1 MPLALALPGLGLAD
15 TAYADGATLKVRDKV
30 PDPENVF
37 FDVTFPGKPRI
48 RLAGHF
54 WYNADTAQAGT
65 RCPAIVEFNPYRRRD
80 GTMIGDAK
88 MYPWFAYNDYLC
100 FRIDLPGS
108 GDSEGVLTDEYSEE
122 ELLACVQVINQV
134 AAHPSC
140 DGNVGMMGKSWS
152 ALNALMMAARKDR
165 PPALKAVI
173 VCDGSDD
180 RYNDDVHYM
189 GGAMMFDNYSWPSS
203 MWGWIAQP
211 PDPAVVG
218 DAWRAMWKARIEGA
232 DFWFKQWA
240 SHQARGAYW
249 TATAVRDHYGDVGVP
264 VFIMSG
270 WQDGYKNPVE
280 HVITGLSALGK
291 PVAGL
296 IGAWGHKYPFNGYPG
311 PRVDW
316 LNYIVTHWW
325 DRWLKGK
332 TPPPETEWPQLAVWL
347 GASKEPSKS
356 ACDDEIGKW
365 VAEDGMWQS
374 RVKESI
380 FHLRPNQRLGK
391 KPKHATVISSGK
403 PVLDTEMLET
413 SSWGEC
419 GNDDL
424 PGNQSPFDKQ
434 SLYFDSDPLPKDL
447 DVFGAPIVT
456 LTVSAD
462 RPIAAL
468 AIRLNEVSAKT
479 GASHLVCYRFC
490 NLAARSGDL
499 AAPERIEPGVPFS
512 FRVVLNMMGH
522 SFKRGWRIRLTLSPS
537 FYPTLWESPE
547 LVTITLHM
555 GEADGLAA
563 SAITLPGRL
572 PRDEDERAAA
582 LLPLKSA
589 GAYVNPD
596 DYLPTLA
603 EVRPAESTREAT
615 PVTINGKPGILT
627 RKVFDSGRYQYGG
640 PLQGL
645 LGRPGGRG
653 KFRDGDRRPTI
664 AEGLHQIVHDLRAT
678 RSGFQGAFRDHDQ
691 GVERGERLGRLRVP
705 LPRHDQG
712 LHRPSR
718 LRRSA
723 LPNQDRRGC
732 DRANLDLT
740 GFSGLT
746 ASADFEPPV
755 DLAASSGL
763 ESSITKS
770 CPLEVV
776 PSTALVTVQPG
787 ALPSGTPAFTADV
800 PVPQKGLFPPPFH
813 SWRRIARAGRT
824 LPCSCRAGRGWW
836 RRRRPH

>member
-645 LGRPGGRG
+645 WVDQVAEENFEMAIGDPLSLKGFTKSSTTFERP
-653 KFRDGDRRPTI
+653 
-664 AEGLHQIVHDLRAT
+664 
-678 RSGFQGAFRDHDQ
+678 DQ
-691 GVERGERLGRLRVP
+691 GFKARSETTTKVWSEANGSGGYVFRYLATIKAFIGQAGSEDQPFQTKTVEGV
-705 LPRHDQG
+705 
-712 LHRPSR
+712 
-718 LRRSA
+718 
-723 LPNQDRRGC
+723 
-732 DRANLDLT
+732 
-740 GFSGLT
+740 
-746 ASADFEPPV
+746 
-755 DLAASSGL
+755 
-763 ESSITKS
+763 
-770 CPLEVV
+770 
-776 PSTALVTVQPG
+776 
-787 ALPSGTPAFTADV
+787 
-800 PVPQKGLFPPPFH
+800 
-813 SWRRIARAGRT
+813 IART
-824 LPCSCRAGRGWW
+824 SI
-836 RRRRPH
+836 

>member
-108 GDSEGVLTDEYSEE
+108 GNSEGVLTDEYSEE

-627 RKVFDSGRYQYGG
+627 RKVFELR
-640 PLQGL
+640 PLSIWRAAART

-718 LRRSA
+718 VRRSA

-755 DLAASSGL
+755 GLAASSGL